1 MSDVM
6 KGWQKINKV
15 DSSGI
20 NKENGKREVHSIM
33 KSNVIMCKNVFNIK
47 NNIRAAPP

>member
-1 MSDVM
+1 M

-20 NKENGKREVHSIM
+20 NKENGKRKVLKEKKIIFLVLFFYAKSIIFYT
-33 KSNVIMCKNVFNIK
+33 KS
-47 NNIRAAPP
+47 